1 MAVLINMEGKMLQ
14 STTADTDFDFGKI
27 AKEGVD
33 YLQIAL
39 ATFGGSEGKA
49 AAIAIEGIE
58 LLFDGELER
67 LFDEGLEEVPPLV
80 EKLSNGLVS
89 QRSVKQ
95 IMYQVLKNETLMKTI
110 NAVVQGISDLIVKYI
125 IEPMKSGMDFTAEK
139 LTEFLGKL
147 GTFAAP
153 LKDLILQVD
162 KSIDNVMDNI
172 ENNVKNAYKSVDAS
186 ADEFVKKFEQE
197 RDGPKAIMS
206 SHAQEVIGERVGAL
220 EKVDQVSKELKGAE
234 RATSTERSI
243 NPDLISKAVG
253 IMETREMRLS
263 SHEGEVGTSKI
274 ENAKAQVK
282 PEEKNSGRTM

>member
-1 MAVLINMEGKMLQ
+1 MAVSINMEGKMLQ

-39 ATFGGSEGKA
+39 ATFGGPKGKA
-49 AAIAIEGIE
+49 GAIAIEGIE

-67 LFDEGLEEVPPLV
+67 LFDEGLEEVPSLV

-95 IMYQVLKNETLMKTI
+95 IMYQVLKNETLMKAI

-153 LKDLILQVD
+153 LKDLVSQVD

-172 ENNVKNAYKSVDAS
+172 ENNIKNSYKSVDAS

-206 SHAQEVIGERVGAL
+206 SHAQEVIGKRVEAL
-220 EKVDQVSKELKGAE
+220 EKVYQVAQELKGAE
-234 RATSTERSI
+234 LSTSTERSI

-253 IMETREMRLS
+253 AMETREMRLS
-263 SHEGEVGTSKI
+263 SHEGEVGTVKI
-274 ENAKAQVK
+274 ENAKTRVK
-282 PEEKNSGRTM
+282 SEEKNSGRTM

>member
-1 MAVLINMEGKMLQ
+1 MAVSINMEGEMLQ

-33 YLQIAL
+33 YLQTAL

-110 NAVVQGISDLIVKYI
+110 NAVVQEISDLIVKYI

-153 LKDLILQVD
+153 LKDLVSQVD

-172 ENNVKNAYKSVDAS
+172 EDNVKNAYKSVDAS
-186 ADEFVKKFEQE
+186 ADEFVRKFEQE
-197 RDGPKAIMS
+197 RDGPKVIMS

-220 EKVDQVSKELKGAE
+220 EKVDKVSKELKGAG

-243 NPDLISKAVG
+243 NSDLISKAVG
-253 IMETREMRLS
+253 IIETREMRLS
-263 SHEGEVGTSKI
+263 SHEGKVGTSKI
-274 ENAKAQVK
+274 ENAKAQLK
-282 PEEKNSGRTM
+282 TEEKNSGRTI